1 MVTQQEWFTVD
12 EAAQYLRIS
21 RRTIYKLCEEG
32 ILVGHR
38 TSKRGHWRF
47 RKEELD
53 KALKKGVPE
62 DETEELVALTATA
75 DPVLAEIWANEKDE
89 AYDRV

>member
-1 MVTQQEWFTVD
+1 MVIQQEWFTVD

-32 ILVGHR
+32 VLVGHR

-47 RKEELD
+47 RKEDLD

>member
-1 MVTQQEWFTVD
+1 MD
-12 EAAQYLRIS
+12 EAATYLHIS

-32 ILVGHR
+32 TMVGHR

-53 KALKKGVPE
+53 KALKKGITE
-62 DETEELVALTATA
+62 EETEKLMALVAAA
-75 DPVLAEIWANEKDE
+75 DPVFAEIWDNEKDE